1 MVHFLTR
8 MNSCVP
14 MHHNINGIFAHLIRT
29 SIAPN
34 VGLKEKHIKIAAAL
48 FAKQQEEK
56 LGTEPKVPVPAK

>member
-1 MVHFLTR
+1 
-8 MNSCVP
+8 

-34 VGLKEKHIKIAAAL
+34 GGLKEKHIKIAAAL